1 MPNVK
6 RADLEALRDM
16 VSQANLIIS
25 GEPMMA
31 GGVDRLRE
39 LLDTAERLADF
50 LLKDSHSTPSPSIPK
65 ASRRS

>member
-25 GEPMMA
+25 SEPMMA
-31 GGVDRLRE
+31 GGIERMRE
-39 LLDTAERLADF
+39 LLGAAEKLADF
-50 LLKDSHSTPSPSIPK
+50 LLIDSTT
-65 ASRRS
+65 SRANS